1 MMGEWMNPSDEI
13 LMIRAIEQ
21 AEQCRPI
28 ADRIPKVGAV
38 IAVGDTV
45 IGMGHRGTGQ
55 PGDDDHAEMVAL
67 RGVADRAE
75 LAKATVYTTLEPC
88 TPEVRSDPLTCCTE
102 LIRQAEVKK
111 VFIGILDPNQ
121 GVRGKGLWE
130 LQERGIEV
138 ELFPPHLARR
148 IRILNDKFIRE
159 QRKLGI
165 RITNLESGQTIRT
178 DDKDGVFELE
188 GTFLNE
194 PGKDVFA
201 FLGKDTRWWPQP
213 YSLSVSEGNRWS
225 VKFHFG
231 TYGVHTLAIV
241 RSNELG
247 LAFIEFY
254 RKVVWSNRDRRKL
267 VTEHVRHVAPEE
279 LHGIVHILGF
289 DYPSIDMTRLPKGFE
304 LQAQVEINV
313 MNPPGPSK

>member
-1 MMGEWMNPSDEI
+1 MNPSEEI

-178 DDKDGVFELE
+178 DDKEGVFELE

-213 YSLSVSEGNRWS
+213 YSLSVSEGNNEAALRELRRTDKS
-225 VKFHFG
+225 AHGDAVQIAPTSNF
-231 TYGVHTLAIV
+231 TLRESLPEQRHDRLIACHALFPV
-241 RSNELG
+241 LLDQTPAGRGQLG
-247 LAFIEFY
+247 
-254 RKVVWSNRDRRKL
+254 
-267 VTEHVRHVAPEE
+267 
-279 LHGIVHILGF
+279 
-289 DYPSIDMTRLPKGFE
+289 
-304 LQAQVEINV
+304 
-313 MNPPGPSK
+313 